1 MVALVVKEQRL
12 ARAVTLN
19 APLISEDTMHLTDL
33 RNWLWDQ
40 FGWELIDWA
49 DDDIR
54 F

>member
-1 MVALVVKEQRL
+1 MVALVVKGQRL

-19 APLISEDTMHLTDL
+19 ASPILEHPMWLTDL
-33 RNWLWDQ
+33 RNWLWDN
-40 FGWELIDWA
+40 FGFELIDWA